1 MKSTFAN
8 IIFDRSGELERL
20 NDLRNG
26 LRNEIKTEMAT
37 PKNESVLLL
46 EELKAQLPENKS
58 KWNSKNLTPE
68 SRETMNQLID
78 SLMKDNGHF
87 EEFKQ
92 LAKEEDIFKKA
103 TYGEGDPNKEKN
115 HFTMA
120 ECTGGW
126 HLLSI
131 RNSILQELK
140 RKMILPNKTNLSID
154 LRYQGN
160 KTQTKKRMRYLNMI
174 TS

>member
-58 KWNSKNLTPE
+58 KWNSKT
-68 SRETMNQLID
+68 
-78 SLMKDNGHF
+78 
-87 EEFKQ
+87 
-92 LAKEEDIFKKA
+92 
-103 TYGEGDPNKEKN
+103 
-115 HFTMA
+115 
-120 ECTGGW
+120 
-126 HLLSI
+126 
-131 RNSILQELK
+131 
-140 RKMILPNKTNLSID
+140 
-154 LRYQGN
+154 
-160 KTQTKKRMRYLNMI
+160 
-174 TS
+174 

>member
-1 MKSTFAN
+1 
-8 IIFDRSGELERL
+8 L

-68 SRETMNQLID
+68 NREIMNQLID
-78 SLMKDNGHF
+78 SLMKYNGYF

-92 LAKEEDIFKKA
+92 LANEEDIFKKA
-103 TYGEGDPNKEKN
+103 TYGEGDP
-115 HFTMA
+115 
-120 ECTGGW
+120 
-126 HLLSI
+126 
-131 RNSILQELK
+131 
-140 RKMILPNKTNLSID
+140 
-154 LRYQGN
+154 
-160 KTQTKKRMRYLNMI
+160 KKDKKSFL
-174 TS
+174 